1 MSLGTLYGIGIGPGD
16 PELMTVK
23 GARLLSRAKHI
34 FVPRGHEGKDSVAHT
49 ISAGYFS
56 KDARVHE
63 VVFHATRDS
72 EGLDRYWHGIA
83 EDVVEVLKTGE
94 DVCFVTLGDA
104 LFYSTYIYL
113 IWELRKILPDLV
125 IETVPGIAAYS
136 AVSSLVEFP
145 LGYRKNP
152 VVVIPADEEMGALK
166 RALGESCSIA
176 IMKVGNHFEKILKIL
191 EENNLV
197 EKSVFVVKV
206 GLPEE
211 RVVWD
216 LRSLKGKITK
226 REYLSIILVNNNAD

>member
-23 GARLLSRAKHI
+23 GARLLSEAKHI

-56 KDARVHE
+56 KDAEVHE
-63 VVFHATRDS
+63 IVFHATRDS
-72 EGLDRYWHGIA
+72 EGLDRYWHSVA
-83 EDVVEVLKTGE
+83 EQVAEVLQTGE

-125 IETVPGIAAYS
+125 IDTVPGISAYS

-152 VVVIPADEEMGALK
+152 VVVIPADDEMGALK
-166 RALGESCSIA
+166 RAMGDNCSIA
-176 IMKVGNHFEKILKIL
+176 IMKVGNHFEKILEIL

-206 GLPEE
+206 GLPEQ

-226 REYLSIILVNNNAD
+226 KEYLSIILVNNNAD